1 MSFLGIQLS
10 ETPAGYRRRRFL
22 AFVLDL
28 AIVLLLVLAVYL
40 ITGTPDYPGIK
51 EAMDA
56 VKEAGDGPETQ
67 ELMNRVF
74 SLFNAAYIETL
85 LIWFA
90 AEVLG
95 QVFLQGASLGKFIMG
110 LRILPMN
117 PNRSWTVHYLLLT
130 LRSALKLVMLYLF
143 QGFPFFLAILSI
155 FVTHKARAGYDIFVK
170 TYVRDLRGKE
180 PAVHQETPPDSRGG
194 QSPSADRGEK
204 Q

>member
-28 AIVLLLVLAVYL
+28 ALALLLVLAVYL
-40 ITGTPDYPGIK
+40 VTGTPDYPGVK

-67 ELMNRVF
+67 ELVNRVF
-74 SLFNAAYIETL
+74 SLFNVAYIETL

-95 QVFLQGASLGKFIMG
+95 QFFLQGASLGKFIMG

-117 PNRSWTVHYLLLT
+117 PKMKLFVST
-130 LRSALKLVMLYLF
+130 ALK
-143 QGFPFFLAILSI
+143 A
-155 FVTHKARAGYDIFVK
+155 ADIKTLLENYREDGVSYGFVK
-170 TYVRDLRGKE
+170 KNGLKMEFEVSGIEGQAAVDLTKKIIRTTEYGKVLFFSVSE
-180 PAVHQETPPDSRGG
+180 F
-194 QSPSADRGEK
+194 
-204 Q
+204 